1 MPLDPERWTVKTREA
16 FSAATEQAAAAHH
29 AEVVPSHLLVAVLA
43 QPENISRPLLEKV
56 GADPAGVARSL
67 GEQLS
72 RLPRA
77 VGGSEPTLSR
87 AARTGLEAADGLRA
101 DMGDV

>member
-1 MPLDPERWTVKTREA
+1 M
-16 FSAATEQAAAAHH
+16 
-29 AEVVPSHLLVAVLA
+29 
-43 QPENISRPLLEKV
+43 
-56 GADPAGVARSL
+56 GADPAAVARSL

-87 AARTGLEAADGLRA
+87 AAREGLEAADGLRS
-101 DMGDV
+101 DMGDDYLSVEHLLLALVRPSSG